1 MSAITRNEYLKN
13 SAILIVL
20 LMAVLIILNVIFSQ
34 ATTARWDLTADG
46 QFTLSPATTRLL
58 DRLDSPI
65 KVKVFLS
72 RDLPAP
78 DNTLYQNTRDIL
90 SEFEA
95 SSHGKLTFEIIEPES
110 QADEEIAKGFGLRR
124 VAVSQKDENQRSMRL
139 VFKGLTVIYRDAA
152 ETLPELRAGDNLEY
166 LIAKSIVNL
175 TSPSQKTIAVLTGFG
190 GLAESP
196 ILQQTM
202 GSVFDEVFGKRVRVD
217 KTQVD
222 EKCTLS
228 PRPDELVILN
238 IQEPLTECARYAIE
252 QASFQGTAISILQSP
267 TQGDYLQPDQPRINV
282 DAKLNELLKNTGIQL
297 NSDLL
302 LDRTHNLVGTQFTE
316 DETIQVSLPALPIV
330 TDLDR
335 THPITQNLSAI
346 VLPFSGT
353 LKIDRDAIAKQGGHL
368 HILAKS
374 APESVTRPSGGDI
387 YIDALQTPRTTEI
400 AGPHDLIAVLQIP
413 QKSAFEQ
420 ALPANADPT
429 AFIPSAQSVRYLV
442 VPDGEFLFEN
452 RITGFNAQFARFGVH
467 LFVNASEWLVQD
479 SELIEIRNRSLPQM
493 LQVPDPDVR
502 KRIIWINV
510 LGIPATVL
518 LFMLAIRLIRRRKQE
533 KIRRQF
539 SSAQKPDNT
548 P

>member
-13 SAILIVL
+13 SAILLLLLLTVL
-20 LMAVLIILNVIFSQ
+20 VILNVIFSQ
-34 ATTARWDLTADG
+34 ITTARWDLTADG

-58 DRLDSPI
+58 DSLDSPI
-65 KVKVFLS
+65 NIKVFLS

-95 SSHGKLTFEIIEPES
+95 SSHGRLTFEIIEPES
-110 QADEEIAKGFGLRR
+110 ESDEEIAKGFGLRR

-175 TSPSQKTIAVLTGFG
+175 TSPSQKTLAVLTGFG

-196 ILQQTM
+196 ILQQSM
-202 GSVFDEVFGKRVRVD
+202 NDVFSEVFGKRIRIEE
-217 KTQVD
+217 TQID
-222 EKCTLS
+222 EKCELS

-252 QASFQGTAISILQSP
+252 QASFKGTAIAIMQSP
-267 TQGDYLQPDQPRINV
+267 TKSDYLQPDQPRINL
-282 DAKLNELLKNTGIQL
+282 DAKLNELLTHTGIQL

-316 DETIQVSLPALPIV
+316 DETIQVSLPALPII
-330 TDLDR
+330 TDLDK
-335 THPITQNLSAI
+335 THPITQNLSAL

-353 LKIDRDAIAKQGGHL
+353 LKIDKKAIKTQNGQL
-368 HILAKS
+368 QILAKS

-387 YIDALQTPRTTEI
+387 YIDALQTPRTTE
-400 AGPHDLIAVLQIP
+400 ASGPHDVAAVLQTP
-413 QKSAFEQ
+413 QKSAFER
-420 ALPANADPT
+420 ALPAGVDPT
-429 AFIPSAQSVRYLV
+429 AFISSAQSVRYFII
-442 VPDGEFLFEN
+442 PNGEFLFEN
-452 RITGFNAQFARFGVH
+452 KITGYTGKFSRFGIH
-467 LFVNASEWLVQD
+467 LFVNASEWLLQD
-479 SELIEIRNRSLPQM
+479 SKLIEIRNRSLPQM
-493 LQVPDPDVR
+493 LPVPEPDVR

-510 LGIPATVL
+510 LGIPASVL
-518 LFMLAIRLIRRRKQE
+518 LFMLVIRLLRYRKQ
-533 KIRRQF
+533 KIIKRQF
-539 SSAQKPDNT
+539 SAADKSEQTK
-548 P
+548 

>member
-13 SAILIVL
+13 SAVL
-20 LMAVLIILNVIFSQ
+20 LVLLLTILVILNVIFSQ
-34 ATTARWDLTADG
+34 ITTARWDLTADG

-58 DRLDSPI
+58 DTLDSPV

-95 SSHGKLTFEIIEPES
+95 SSHGRLTFEIIEPES

-124 VAVSQKDENQRSMRL
+124 VAVSQKDQNQRSMRL
-139 VFKGLTVIYRDAA
+139 VFKGMTVIYKDAA

-166 LIAKSIVNL
+166 LIAKSIINL
-175 TSPSQKTIAVLTGFG
+175 TSPQQKSVAVLTGFG

-202 GSVFDEVFGKRVRVD
+202 GSVFDEVFGKRVRVENT
-217 KTQVD
+217 KVD
-222 EKCTLS
+222 EKCELS

-252 QASFQGTAISILQSP
+252 QASFRETAISILQSP

-282 DAKLNELLKNTGIQL
+282 DAKLNELLKNTGVQL
-297 NSDLL
+297 NADLL

-330 TDLDR
+330 TDLDK

-353 LKIDRDAIAKQGGHL
+353 LKIDRAWIESQHGQL

-413 QKSAFEQ
+413 QKSGFEQ
-420 ALPANADPT
+420 ALPAGADPA
-429 AFIPSAQSVRYLV
+429 AFISSSQSVRYLV
-442 VPDGEFLFEN
+442 IPNGEFLFEN
-452 RITGFNAQFARFGVH
+452 RITGFNDKFARFGVH

-479 SELIEIRNRSLPQM
+479 SDLIEIRNRALPQM
-493 LQVPDPDVR
+493 LPVPDPETR

-510 LGIPATVL
+510 LGIPAAVL
-518 LFMLAIRLIRRRKQE
+518 LFMLALRLMRRQKQE
-533 KIRRQF
+533 RIRRQF
-539 SSAQKPDNT
+539 SSTRQTDPSE
-548 P
+548 